1 MTRLREYQSIVRGL
15 ATMPFEQW
23 ASQFAVSAGDPWVD
37 GSFSLR
43 PRGRDWDLYALVD
56 MLLCAIT
63 LEPSQPIMRRVD
75 AQAWADRIMSCL
87 DADGLATRRNLTD
100 HVTEHATAYAYAGLV
115 HLRARGARI
124 DVPPL
129 RYFTSPAFSRTEF
142 ESWFNRMGWQV
153 PRWFRGR
160 GLMGSLR
167 MSARH
172 LGWYNFWPGSHVGG
186 GIMATMIMREQLKAL
201 DGQVPAVQD
210 VPELD
215 AFFGLANDRIDA
227 GTGCWRPRI
236 KRLLWPQPSVR
247 DVGGA
252 AHFIWLYDRCRVRHP
267 HPEPLLRHAL
277 RLQRPSGLFADRPSC
292 LDLDFTNAIS
302 YAAHLGAARDT
313 GAVDEAML
321 RNGLAVLTHVLD
333 QARLGEFADSH
344 SLPGVLCAVAQ
355 VDSYIRWRRLDSTA
369 SPTRNVLAEACWI

>member
-1 MTRLREYQSIVRGL
+1 MARLRDYQSIARGL
-15 ATMPFEQW
+15 AAMPFEQW

-56 MLLCAIT
+56 MLLCALA

-75 AQAWADRIMSCL
+75 AQAWANRIVSCL

-124 DVPPL
+124 DVPPF
-129 RYFTSPAFSRTEF
+129 RYFTSQAFSRTEF
-142 ESWFNRMGWQV
+142 ESWFDRMGRQA
-153 PRWFRGR
+153 PRWFPGR

-172 LGWYNFWPGSHVGG
+172 LGWHHFWPGSHVGG
-186 GIMATMIMREQLKAL
+186 GIMATMIMREQLKAPA
-201 DGQVPAVQD
+201 GQVPDVRD
-210 VPELD
+210 VPALA
-215 AFFGLANDRIDA
+215 AFFDLANERIEA

-236 KRLLWPQPSVR
+236 KRLLGSEPSVG
-247 DVGGA
+247 DIGGA
-252 AHFIWLYDRCRVRHP
+252 AHFIWLYDRLGVRHP
-267 HPEPLLRHAL
+267 YPEPLLRHAL
-277 RLQRPSGLFADRPSC
+277 RLQRPSGLLADRPSC
-292 LDLDFTNAIS
+292 LDLDFTHIIA
-302 YAAHLGAARDT
+302 YAARLGAARDID
-313 GAVDEAML
+313 AVDEAMM
-321 RNGLAVLTHVLD
+321 RNGIAVLSHVLE
-333 QARLGEFADSH
+333 QARLEEHEDSH

-355 VDSYIRWRRLDSTA
+355 VDSYLRWRRLDTTA